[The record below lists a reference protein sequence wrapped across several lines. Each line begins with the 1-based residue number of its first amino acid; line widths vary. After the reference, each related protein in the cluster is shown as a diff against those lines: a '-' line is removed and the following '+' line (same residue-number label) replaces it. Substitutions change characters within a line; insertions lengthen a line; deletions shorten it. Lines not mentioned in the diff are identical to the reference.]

1 MKIANIIHDSEL
13 INHHT
18 CEYINYCTEGDL
30 VNFSLPTLYVGWK
43 RVKDI
48 FSNLDI
54 LNKTITPNLLYWEFS
69 FDEHKSDSISGVNLF
84 IINAPHFYF
93 KPKYECIN
101 IDPVFFNHNMIVDVI
116 NSLPEKIEVTYNYK
130 DEILYLLSDNK
141 IFILNLSMYDYFNFE
156 CEKILEEVYSR
167 TKTLHLDLDGET
179 YQKYK
184 KIFPNYIQLKRYMV
198 HILK

>member
-93 KPKYECIN
+93 KPKYEL
-101 IDPVFFNHNMIVDVI
+101 
-116 NSLPEKIEVTYNYK
+116 SLI
-130 DEILYLLSDNK
+130 
-141 IFILNLSMYDYFNFE
+141 
-156 CEKILEEVYSR
+156 
-167 TKTLHLDLDGET
+167 
-179 YQKYK
+179 
-184 KIFPNYIQLKRYMV
+184 
-198 HILK
+198 HI